1 LLNPVRIYGAWDEGI
16 VLDNHMLKSVFL
28 GYDENGK
35 ENVKDKENFI
45 KENSF
50 FISKIDRET
59 YEKGNE
65 EIEDDLQK
73 EDVGIVCDKCK
84 NYIPIDE
91 IIHQLES

>member
-1 LLNPVRIYGAWDEGI
+1 MPIFI
-16 VLDNHMLKSVFL
+16 VLGMQR
-28 GYDENGK
+28 
-35 ENVKDKENFI
+35 ENFI

-65 EIEDDLQK
+65 EIEDDLPK
-73 EDVGIVCDKCK
+73 EDVGVVCDKCK